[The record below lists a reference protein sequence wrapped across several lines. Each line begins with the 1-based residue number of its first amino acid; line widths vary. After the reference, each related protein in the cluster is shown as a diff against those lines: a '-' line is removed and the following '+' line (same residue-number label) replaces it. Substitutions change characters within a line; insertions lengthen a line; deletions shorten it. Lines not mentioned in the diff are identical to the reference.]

1 MEGRK
6 MTLMNVAEKGFG
18 DWAGEGEAGG
28 RTEKVALTCITLSR
42 VKQIVSRNC

>member
-18 DWAGEGEAGG
+18 DRAGEGEAGDEL
-28 RTEKVALTCITLSR
+28 RKYH
-42 VKQIVSRNC
+42 